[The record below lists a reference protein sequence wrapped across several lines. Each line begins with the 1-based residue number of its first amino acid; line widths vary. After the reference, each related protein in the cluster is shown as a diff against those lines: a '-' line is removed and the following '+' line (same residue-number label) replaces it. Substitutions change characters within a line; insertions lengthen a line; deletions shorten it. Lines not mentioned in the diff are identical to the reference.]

1 MKISTLSLVLSAVLI
16 APSASAS
23 NQPLQNIPTLPIVSG
38 DGASSLN
45 YDTLYTESNWQRIEL
60 PGEVIS
66 QLGNLRALQ
75 LEVKNLP
82 ANVKIKLST
91 KSGPLNTIGL
101 EVSRTSKAIR
111 VHQPGLFVL
120 TNPATGRSFS
130 FQLMVTGAGQ

>member
-1 MKISTLSLVLSAVLI
+1 MS
-16 APSASAS
+16 
-23 NQPLQNIPTLPIVSG
+23 
-38 DGASSLN
+38 

-66 QLGNLRALQ
+66 QLGNLRTLQ

-101 EVSRTSKAIR
+101 EVSRTNKAIR
-111 VHQPGLFVL
+111 VRQPGLFVL
-120 TNPATGRSFS
+120 TNPDTRRSFS
-130 FQLMVTGAGQ
+130 FQLMVTGQGQ